1 MQIAMWRPSSR
12 PMFLNASLNTGSRA
26 LSYICLKMVAA
37 AISPIRKEL
46 NSTARSYLG
55 TACL

>member
-1 MQIAMWRPSSR
+1 VAALVA
-12 PMFLNASLNTGSRA
+12 PMLRKAALNTGSVQPA
-26 LSYICLKMVAA
+26 AIWWKMVAA

-46 NSTARSYLG
+46 NSTARLYFG